1 MISSSTIEYPKS
13 SCNCYDCEYNDYK
26 FPDSGYPT
34 NMSVRN
40 CNFSPYYNCYN
51 KKPFKVQNEPD
62 NLKGFTYFNPDT
74 LTYDNTFEQVECP
87 YDKNKIVYASTDPRL
102 VGVPQGGQ
110 VQTLDRPPVNS
121 AIKLADIYN
130 ENLRNYGKNY
140 RTYTDIKSGQIVY
153 YVDKEI
159 QDAFFN
165 PLFENNSTSVGTIYV
180 DPMGSIKPQYDRIPI
195 YNNNLLDTDNNTHY
209 KGGLSW
215 IQDSCESRE
224 DLIALQM
231 RKHNQSRYEPR
242 WTGNVN

>member
-1 MISSSTIEYPKS
+1 MQKGWL
-13 SCNCYDCEYNDYK
+13 DCELSFAQSDWW
-26 FPDSGYPT
+26 S
-34 NMSVRN
+34 
-40 CNFSPYYNCYN
+40 
-51 KKPFKVQNEPD
+51 KKTLSWIARTVKKIPRVAS
-62 NLKGFTYFNPDT
+62 LK
-74 LTYDNTFEQVECP
+74 Q
-87 YDKNKIVYASTDPRL
+87 
-102 VGVPQGGQ
+102 
-110 VQTLDRPPVNS
+110 
-121 AIKLADIYN
+121 
-130 ENLRNYGKNY
+130 RNYGKNY

-165 PLFENNSTSVGTIYV
+165 PLFENNSTAVGTVYV

-195 YNNNLLDTDNNTHY
+195 YNNNVLDTDNNTHY